1 MLRRSFQFVVVIL
14 LHMDQPFILAM
25 LKVITP
31 PSRRSKMVFGKAFR
45 SFTTRLHL
53 PNPSAKLIQFLSI
66 RSFGKAHFDH
76 ALGALR
82 KFQRTRVRCAVE
94 NRILEIL

>member
-1 MLRRSFQFVVVIL
+1 MLRRSLEFVDVIV
-14 LHMDQPFILAM
+14 LHLDQTFTLAM

-45 SFTTRLHL
+45 SVSTRLHL
-53 PNPSAKLIQFLSI
+53 PNPLAKLVEFLSI
-66 RSFGKAHFDH
+66 CSFGKAHFDH

-82 KFQRTRVRCAVE
+82 KFQRTRVRCAV
-94 NRILEIL
+94 

>member
-1 MLRRSFQFVVVIL
+1 MLRGGIQFVDAIL
-14 LHMDQPFILAM
+14 LHMNQTFTLAM

-31 PSRRSKMVFGKAFR
+31 PSRRSKMVFVKAFR

-53 PNPSAKLIQFLSI
+53 PNPSAKLVQFLSI

-76 ALGALR
+76 ALGAL
-82 KFQRTRVRCAVE
+82 
-94 NRILEIL
+94 